1 MMKCIVTA
9 GPTFEPLD
17 EVRRLTNFST
27 GRLGSCLADYLQE
40 RMPQARTHLLRG
52 LASTFQSAS
61 TSEVQNFSTPADLLE
76 KLRRLA
82 TDQPCAIFHAA
93 AVNDFGFGKIYEK
106 REDGS
111 LEELHSGK
119 FSSRSERPLLAE
131 LVPTPKILPQLRDLF
146 PRGFIVGWKYEVE
159 GTLRTSRQGPPAAR
173 GKPERSVRDERPGL
187 RSRFRAAQS
196 GRSRELFQGRKH
208 GSSLRSLAGKGIQI
222 FLPLILS

>member
-159 GTLRTSRQGPPAAR
+159 GTLPELIAKARRQLEESRSDLCVMNGPAYGPGFGLLSPAA
-173 GKPERSVRDERPGL
+173 PESFSKVENMEALFEAL
-187 RSRFRAAQS
+187 REKASKYFC
-196 GRSRELFQGRKH
+196 
-208 GSSLRSLAGKGIQI
+208 
-222 FLPLILS
+222 P